1 MRGDGSDIGCG
12 GGGRGDR
19 GGRARPG
26 STIYVSQNG
35 VAVEA
40 PLGAKVTVSN
50 NGRGLNIQMPGT
62 VHSNGNTIRIMDP
75 TTRYPHGYIRMTDP
89 LGRYLDAN
97 GNIVARNDQAGHIR
111 PK

>member
-1 MRGDGSDIGCG
+1 MRGVG
-12 GGGRGDR
+12 GGIGGSGGAR
-19 GGRARPG
+19 GGSRGSARPG

-40 PLGAKVTVSN
+40 PSGAKVTVSN

-62 VHSNGNTIRIMDP
+62 VHPNGNTIRIMDP

-97 GNIVARNDQAGHIR
+97 GNIVTRNDPAGHIR
-111 PK
+111 PR